1 VLFLNI
7 SYYDQ
12 NQVEGNLFLP
22 LSLPSQ
28 RKRKIYI
35 YIYIYCIGR
44 NGSIFVN
51 QIVQVVSR
59 TINRTYLYVAKH
71 PVGVESRV
79 EDINVLL
86 SIGMNDIRMAGIF
99 GVGGIG
105 KTTIAKAIYNLVAY
119 QFEYSC
125 FLANVRETSMRECG
139 MIQLQEKLL
148 FEILG
153 ISSLKVGN
161 VHRGINVIKERLCCK
176 MVLLVLDDVDQI
188 VQLETLAG
196 GCDWFGLGSRIIIT
210 TRDKHLLTKHKVDL
224 TYKVKEL
231 DHNEALQLFSWN
243 AFKSD
248 KPKDDFVE
256 LTKHA
261 IRYAGGL
268 PLALTVL
275 GSDLYG
281 RDIHHW
287 KSVLEKYKRIPE
299 KNIQEKLKISYD
311 GLDESEKNIFLD
323 LACFFKGEHV
333 EYVIKILDSC
343 GFFPYIGITVLMDKS
358 LITIDESNA
367 LVMHDLLQEMGRE
380 IVRQESPKE
389 PGKRSR
395 LWFHEDVRYVLEE
408 NMVRVTSKSSFNFI
422 FVKIDE
428 QMHTK
433 HTRIHTY
440 IHTYIFI
447 YHPSVVSRM
456 LLIKE
461 NK

>member
-1 VLFLNI
+1 MVNRSPSYVFSCEKSNSLSSFYFFIIFFFLNI
-7 SYYDQ
+7 
-12 NQVEGNLFLP
+12 F
-22 LSLPSQ
+22 
-28 RKRKIYI
+28 
-35 YIYIYCIGR
+35 CIGR
-44 NGSIFVN
+44 NGSKFVN
-51 QIVQVVSR
+51 QIAQVVSR

-71 PVGVESRV
+71 PVGIESRV

-86 SIGMNDIRMAGIF
+86 SIGMTEIRMVGIF

-105 KTTIAKAIYNLVAY
+105 KTTIAKAIYNLIAY

-125 FLANVRETSMRECG
+125 FLANVRETSMQECG
-139 MIQLQEKLL
+139 IIQLQEKLL

-153 ISSLKVGN
+153 ISLKVGN

-176 MVLLVLDDVDQI
+176 RVLLVLDDVDQI

-224 TYKVKEL
+224 TYKVKKL

-287 KSVLEKYKRIPE
+287 KSALEKYKRIPE

-408 NMVRVTSKSSFNFI
+408 NMVRVTSKRFSNFI

-440 IHTYIFI
+440 LYIIH
-447 YHPSVVSRM
+447 R
-456 LLIKE
+456 L
-461 NK
+461 

>member
-1 VLFLNI
+1 MSFHVKSPTHYLLSISFFL
-7 SYYDQ
+7 
-12 NQVEGNLFLP
+12 L
-22 LSLPSQ
+22 
-28 RKRKIYI
+28 KRKIYI

-287 KSVLEKYKRIPE
+287 KSALEKYKRIPE

-408 NMVRVTSKSSFNFI
+408 NMVRVTSKRFSNFI

-440 IHTYIFI
+440 LYIIH
-447 YHPSVVSRM
+447 R
-456 LLIKE
+456 L
-461 NK
+461 